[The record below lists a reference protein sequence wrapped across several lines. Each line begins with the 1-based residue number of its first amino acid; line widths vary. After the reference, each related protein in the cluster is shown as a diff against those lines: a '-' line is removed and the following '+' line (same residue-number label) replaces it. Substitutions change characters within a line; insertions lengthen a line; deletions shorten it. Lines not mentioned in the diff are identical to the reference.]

1 MVSFI
6 ASLLITAVMVGVILW
21 VAKRR
26 EPGTPLTWGEA
37 FLAGTFLLAVMLML
51 YGVVPDRW
59 LRWADGDLA
68 WRSDK
73 VGIPLGPFGGL
84 FKAIGLRG
92 QIQKN
97 LLWPN
102 GVYFFGRGR
111 ITVSAQVLRDIV
123 ETVIYGVGVGGQLY
137 LWSWWQK
144 RGARRAAATPELE
157 TSAYGRPLVR
167 ET

>member
-6 ASLLITAVMVGVILW
+6 ASLLITGVMVAIVLR

-37 FLAGTFLLAVMLML
+37 FLAGTFLLALMLML

-73 VGIPLGPFGGL
+73 IGIPTGPLPFKHHLL
-84 FKAIGLRG
+84 FAH
-92 QIQKN
+92 
-97 LLWPN
+97 
-102 GVYFFGRGR
+102 GVYFFGKGR
-111 ITVSAQVLRDIV
+111 IIISAQILRDLI
-123 ETVIYGVGVGGQLY
+123 ETVIYGVAVGGQMFM
-137 LWSWWQK
+137 WSWWQK
-144 RGARRAAATPELE
+144 RGQRRGAVPELE
-157 TSAYGRPLVR
+157 TSAYGRPLMR

>member
-6 ASLLITAVMVGVILW
+6 ASLLITGAMVAVVLR

-37 FLAGTFLLAVMLML
+37 FLAGTFILALMLML

-73 VGIPLGPFGGL
+73 IGIPLGPLGGAL
-84 FKAIGLRG
+84 KAIGLKS
-92 QIQKN
+92 QIKKN
-97 LLWPN
+97 LLWSD
-102 GVYFFGRGR
+102 GVYFFGKGR
-111 ITVSAQVLRDIV
+111 IIVSAQILRDLI
-123 ETVIYGVGVGGQLY
+123 ETVIYGVGVGGQMFM
-137 LWSWWQK
+137 WGWWQK
-144 RGARRAAATPELE
+144 RGQKRGAVPELE
-157 TSAYGRPLVR
+157 TSAYGRPLMR